1 MSVNSL
7 GILLNVYLCSFLR
20 RTDHSSK
27 LRVCANQQ
35 ALHIGPVAA
44 AGCAGAAEAS
54 AAPPS
59 EPQPCPRSIAAHQH
73 HLASLKGSENHSLTS
88 ALQSSGPMPPCSAP
102 PPNPPQSVSKGSE
115 VQHQAVTTSDG
126 EAAAAQRKHFR
137 VYFLFLK
144 SELLLSPRSALMG
157 DVFVLWH
164 SEWKDLWYIFL
175 EMSPRGSLGL
185 WLLFVLFYVMKQK
198 VDETKT
204 TVFGSSRT
212 TFTAELQSDA
222 NVREILSRLL
232 MFQH

>member
-59 EPQPCPRSIAAHQH
+59 EPQPCPRSIAAHLH

-144 SELLLSPRSALMG
+144 SLSFCFHLDQLWWVMYSSSDIQSGKICDIYSSRWAPEGALDSGCCSFCFMWWNKRWMRQRPLCLEVPELHLLLSYNLM
-157 DVFVLWH
+157 
-164 SEWKDLWYIFL
+164 
-175 EMSPRGSLGL
+175 
-185 WLLFVLFYVMKQK
+185 
-198 VDETKT
+198 
-204 TVFGSSRT
+204 
-212 TFTAELQSDA
+212 
-222 NVREILSRLL
+222 L
-232 MFQH
+232 M